1 MVPRGRAVGES
12 SFPIGRPVGRP
23 TESPIAT
30 LMKLTLAGVLAFAA
44 AAHAAQP
51 AGLSEGWGM
60 KLFVVV
66 LLALVAAVSGFGSPP
81 KDREAEAVREPRAR
95 TSYAA
100 SLGRAPS
107 MPRTGWQPTSE
118 GGTDPSDCV
127 SRSPPQPMQ
136 AHPARPRLNAACP
149 TALRADTLPRRPAA
163 GAAPWTTRTG
173 TRSSSGTTRRRT
185 RRATTGAP

>member
-1 MVPRGRAVGES
+1 MTVGES
-12 SFPIGRPVGRP
+12 SFPSGRPVGRP

-60 KLFVVV
+60 KLFVAV

-81 KDREAEAVREPRAR
+81 KDREAETPMREPRAR

-136 AHPARPRLNAACP
+136 AHPARPRLSAACP
-149 TALRADTLPRRPAA
+149 RQGGYIASPTC
-163 GAAPWTTRTG
+163 
-173 TRSSSGTTRRRT
+173 RRRGT
-185 RRATTGAP
+185 VDDEDGNPIVVGDDEEEDEESDDWCAMM

>member
-1 MVPRGRAVGES
+1 MEES

-60 KLFVVV
+60 KLFVAV

-81 KDREAEAVREPRAR
+81 KDREAETPMREAR
-95 TSYAA
+95 MSYAA
-100 SLGRAPS
+100 KLGGAPS
-107 MPRTGWQPTSE
+107 MPAGILPPSWQPTSE

-127 SRSPPQPMQ
+127 RRGPPHSPTLCEAAPECSMPT
-136 AHPARPRLNAACP
+136 AGRIHCLADLPPARHRGRRGREPS
-149 TALRADTLPRRPAA
+149 ADRDR
-163 GAAPWTTRTG
+163 GG
-173 TRSSSGTTRRRT
+173 
-185 RRATTGAP
+185 

>member
-1 MVPRGRAVGES
+1 MES
-12 SFPIGRPVGRP
+12 SAFPIGRPVGRP

-81 KDREAEAVREPRAR
+81 KDREAETPMRM
-95 TSYAA
+95 SYAA
-100 SLGRAPS
+100 KLGGAPAGMLPPS
-107 MPRTGWQPTSE
+107 WQPTSE

-127 SRSPPQPMQ
+127 RRGPQHSPTLCEAASECSMPIRATTSSR
-136 AHPARPRLNAACP
+136 RL
-149 TALRADTLPRRPAA
+149 AA

-173 TRSSSGTTRRRT
+173 TLSRSRPRRMRTSGIARSCSSPC
-185 RRATTGAP
+185 AIVY

>member
-1 MVPRGRAVGES
+1 MTVGES

-118 GGTDPSDCV
+118 GGTDPNNCV
-127 SRSPPQPMQ
+127 RRGPPHSPT
-136 AHPARPRLNAACP
+136 LCEAASECSMPNGAQDEWSP
-149 TALRADTLPRRPAA
+149 TCRR
-163 GAAPWTTRTG
+163 R
-173 TRSSSGTTRRRT
+173 RSSTEDEETIVVGDEDEEEAGDDWTDCSIM
-185 RRATTGAP
+185 

>member
-1 MVPRGRAVGES
+1 MES
-12 SFPIGRPVGRP
+12 SAFPIGRPVGRP

-81 KDREAEAVREPRAR
+81 KDREAETPMRM
-95 TSYAA
+95 SYAA
-100 SLGRAPS
+100 KLGGAPAGMLPPS
-107 MPRTGWQPTSE
+107 WQPTSE

-127 SRSPPQPMQ
+127 RRGPQHSPT
-136 AHPARPRLNAACP
+136 LCEAASECSMPNGAQDEWSP
-149 TALRADTLPRRPAA
+149 TCRR
-163 GAAPWTTRTG
+163 R
-173 TRSSSGTTRRRT
+173 RSSTEDEEPIVVGDEDEDEDEDDDWWW
-185 RRATTGAP
+185 PF

>member
-1 MVPRGRAVGES
+1 MEES

-30 LMKLTLAGVLAFAA
+30 LMKLTLAGVLALAA

-60 KLFVVV
+60 KFFVAV

-81 KDREAEAVREPRAR
+81 KDREAETPMREPRAR

-118 GGTDPSDCV
+118 GGTDPNNCV
-127 SRSPPQPMQ
+127 RRGPPHSPTLCEAASECSMPNGAQDEWSPPT
-136 AHPARPRLNAACP
+136 C
-149 TALRADTLPRRPAA
+149 RR
-163 GAAPWTTRTG
+163 R
-173 TRSSSGTTRRRT
+173 RSSTEDEEPIVVGDEDEDEDEDDDWWW
-185 RRATTGAP
+185 PF